1 MRMSE
6 GAGFK
11 RAYRHGAENGIDRLP
26 IFRQGRGQ
34 YLDHRPV
41 APLLDERV
49 LREHRL
55 AAAPRFIEQATQ
67 TNGMTP
73 VFGRAQTTLAF
84 TWPKKRGAG
93 FRPIDQN
100 VVAFAFHHPV
110 NEDSLSRLARFRETY
125 GGP

>member
-1 MRMSE
+1 MSE

-11 RAYRHGAENGIDRLP
+11 LAYRHGAENGINRYS

-34 YLDHRPV
+34 DLDQRPV

-55 AAAPRFIEQATQ
+55 ATAPRFIEQATQ

-73 VFGRAQTTLAF
+73 VFGRAQTTLSFAR
-84 TWPKKRGAG
+84 PKKRCAG
-93 FRPIDQN
+93 FRPIDQY
-100 VVAFAFHHPV
+100 VVAFAFHDSV
-110 NEDSLSRLARFRETY
+110 NEDSLGRLARFRETH